1 MVIGEAGVITAIG
14 IACGLAGSVVVM
26 RFLRAMLFGVSAA
39 DPVIYI
45 TASGLLAAVALAAAL
60 VPSRRATHI
69 DPVIALRDS

>member
-1 MVIGEAGVITAIG
+1 VIGEAGIITAIG
-14 IACGLAGSVVVM
+14 IAGGLAGSLVVM
-26 RFLRAMLFGVSAA
+26 RFLRAMLFGVNAG

-45 TASGLLAAVALAAAL
+45 AASGLLTAIALAAAV